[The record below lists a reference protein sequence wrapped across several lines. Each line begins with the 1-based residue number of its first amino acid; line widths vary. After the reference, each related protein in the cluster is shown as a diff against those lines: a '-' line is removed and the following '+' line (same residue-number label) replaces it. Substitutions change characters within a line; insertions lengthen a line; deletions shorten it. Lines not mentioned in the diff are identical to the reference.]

1 MIKVYELARE
11 LKMESKSLLA
21 KLKLWG
27 IHAPSHMAILDD
39 RTVAIVRQKI
49 KKGDDHTAE
58 GPKKPILIKKKTVS
72 VTGETSPEE
81 RMAAEQPLSPVPLAE
96 PLKVSVSTEEPGA
109 GVFNAAPLS
118 EIPEA
123 PPLLQADRNI
133 QEPREPLPRIP
144 VEEWVAAPNKEQKIA
159 VVPESLV
166 HAAPPPATSGA
177 TPIRDLPIEKEKVV
191 SRDRVGVAEK
201 KGKVTKPAKEKNQ
214 KIDRLHLLREEDFVD
229 LDETGEKEATTVK
242 PGTTPVHVS
251 RVVSPGT
258 PPEVAAIP
266 VRAPFPR
273 PSFKKAPSYKKK
285 SKGGVESRGQSSA
298 MDGTKARKKS
308 IRIEAGTSVKEF
320 ADRMGVK
327 VQDVIMR
334 LMAMGVMSTIT
345 EPIDPE
351 AAHLVAEQMGIVV
364 EIQQEEPEESIL
376 GETDDSEEELKSRPP
391 VVTIMGHTDHG
402 KTSLLDAIR
411 STKIAEGEA
420 GGITQHIGAYTIS
433 INGRDIT
440 FLDTP
445 GHEAFTAMRA
455 RGAKATDVVVLVVA
469 ADDGVMPQTIEAI
482 NHAKAAEVPIVVALN
497 KVDKPEANPDRVKQA
512 LSELGLTPE
521 EWGGTTIFCPVS
533 AKKRTG
539 IDLLLEMILLQADV
553 LDLKANP
560 NRRARGLVIESRLD
574 KGRGIVA
581 SVLVQKGT
589 LKVGNFLVV
598 GAQVGRVRSL
608 IDDLGHRITEV
619 TPSHSAE
626 VVGLDGMPQ
635 PGDIFIAVEDEKLG
649 RQVAMARQARQRAV
663 QLLQNK
669 KVTLE
674 DLYSQIEEGIIK
686 DLNLILK
693 VDVQGSI
700 EPIKQAIGKLENK
713 KVRVRFIHEGVGGIR
728 ETDVLLA
735 QASNAVILGFNVRP
749 EPKAL
754 ALAEREKVEMKF
766 YSVIYDAVED
776 IRKAMEGMLSPT
788 IRERFVGRAEV
799 RQVYNISRVGT
810 VAGCYVS
817 EGVMQRSGTVLKLIR
832 DGAVVFEGKMEALKR
847 FKDDVREVASGYE
860 CGISIENYRDIKVG
874 DLIECFIQEKV
885 AGKLETV
892 SS

>member
-1 MIKVYELARE
+1 MKVYELARE

-27 IHAPSHMAILDD
+27 IHAPSHMATLDE
-39 RTVAIVRQKI
+39 RTVTIVRQKI
-49 KKGDDHTAE
+49 KKGDEAPE
-58 GPKKPILIKKKTVS
+58 VPKKPILIKKKAAPQVTEGQPVQAETSLSEEQLLSSEPRAAVPVQETTVS
-72 VTGETSPEE
+72 ESS
-81 RMAAEQPLSPVPLAE
+81 SPVVESPH
-96 PLKVSVSTEEPGA
+96 
-109 GVFNAAPLS
+109 
-118 EIPEA
+118 
-123 PPLLQADRNI
+123 PPLPSVRNI
-133 QEPREPLPRIP
+133 LPRIP
-144 VEEWVAAPNKEQKIA
+144 VEGWTQETMP
-159 VVPESLV
+159 
-166 HAAPPPATSGA
+166 
-177 TPIRDLPIEKEKVV
+177 
-191 SRDRVGVAEK
+191 SRQAEK
-201 KGKVTKPAKEKNQ
+201 PSSTSPSVSPAKENAEKGGLREKGAAGDKRGKPAKTVKEKNQ
-214 KIDRLHLLREEDFVD
+214 KLDRLHMLREEDFVD
-229 LDETGEKEATTVK
+229 LEETSEKEPAPGKTPATAQTV
-242 PGTTPVHVS
+242 H
-251 RVVSPGT
+251 RVVAPGA
-258 PPEVAAIP
+258 PPEAPAVP
-266 VRAPFPR
+266 RAPFPG
-273 PSFKKAPSYKKK
+273 PAFKKPPAFKKK
-285 SKGGVESRGQSSA
+285 MKSAGDSRNLSPA
-298 MDGTKARKKS
+298 IDGTKARKKS

-320 ADRMGVK
+320 ADRLGVK

-334 LMAMGVMSTIT
+334 LMSMGVMATIT
-345 EPIDPE
+345 EPVDPE
-351 AAHLVAEQMGIVV
+351 AAMLVAEQLGIAV
-364 EIQQEEPEESIL
+364 EIQQEEPEEAIL
-376 GETDDSEEELKSRPP
+376 GETEDSEGDLMPRPP

-411 STKIAEGEA
+411 KSKVAEGEA
-420 GGITQHIGAYTIS
+420 GGITQHIGAYTVS

-482 NHAKAAEVPIVVALN
+482 NHARAADVPIVVAIN
-497 KVDKPEANPDRVKQA
+497 KIDKPEANPDRVKQA
-512 LSELGLTPE
+512 LSEYGLTPE

-533 AKKRTG
+533 AKKRIG
-539 IDLLLEMILLQADV
+539 LDLLLEMILLQADV

-589 LKVGNFLVV
+589 LKVGNFLVL

-608 IDDLGHRITEV
+608 TDPFGHRVTDV

-635 PGDIFIAVEDEKLG
+635 PGDVFIAVEDEKLG

-674 DLYSQIEEGIIK
+674 DLYTQIEEGIIK

-700 EPIKQAIGKLENK
+700 EPIRQAIGKLENK

-735 QASNAVILGFNVRP
+735 QASNAIILGFNVRP

-788 IRERFVGRAEV
+788 IREKFVGRAEV
-799 RQVYNISRVGT
+799 RQVYNITRVGT

-817 EGVMQRSGTVLKLIR
+817 EGVMQRTGTVIKLIR
-832 DGAVVFEGKMEALKR
+832 DGSVVFEGKMEALKR
-847 FKDDVREVASGYE
+847 FKDDVREVAAGYE

-874 DLIECFIQEKV
+874 DLIECFVQEKI
-885 AGKLETV
+885 AGKLEPV

>member
-1 MIKVYELARE
+1 LKVYELARE

-27 IHAPSHMAILDD
+27 IHAPSHMATLDE
-39 RTVAIVRQKI
+39 RTINIVRQKV
-49 KKGDDHTAE
+49 KKGEEAPE
-58 GPKKPILIKKKTVS
+58 APKKPILIKKKSFAPGAEVA
-72 VTGETSPEE
+72 E
-81 RMAAEQPLSPVPLAE
+81 EQPVQPEVVSP
-96 PLKVSVSTEEPGA
+96 
-109 GVFNAAPLS
+109 
-118 EIPEA
+118 PEA
-123 PPLLQADRNI
+123 GAIETERPVGMENVVNAVEAVTPATQLPLTAGAPAENI
-133 QEPREPLPRIP
+133 LPRIP
-144 VEEWVAAPNKEQKIA
+144 VEGWTQENAPVRQGEKTPSAPSTAVPSKETAEKGA
-159 VVPESLV
+159 V
-166 HAAPPPATSGA
+166 
-177 TPIRDLPIEKEKVV
+177 
-191 SRDRVGVAEK
+191 RDRALPGDK
-201 KGKVTKPAKEKNQ
+201 RGKPAKTTKDKNQ
-214 KIDRLHLLREEDFVD
+214 KLDRLHMLREEDFVD
-229 LDETGEKEATTVK
+229 LEEAGEKESAISKPPVSPAT
-242 PGTTPVHVS
+242 VH
-251 RVVSPGT
+251 RVVAPGA
-258 PPEVAAIP
+258 PPETQTSSRP
-266 VRAPFPR
+266 SFPR
-273 PSFKKAPSYKKK
+273 PAFKKAPSFKKK
-285 SKGGVESRGQSSA
+285 AKGGSDSRGASQA
-298 MDGTKARKKS
+298 VDGTKARKKS
-308 IRIEAGTSVKEF
+308 IRIEAGTSVKDF
-320 ADRMGVK
+320 ADKLGVK

-334 LMAMGVMSTIT
+334 LMAMGVMTTIT
-345 EPIDPE
+345 EPVDPE
-351 AAHLVAEQMGIVV
+351 AAMLVAEQLGIAV
-364 EIQQEEPEESIL
+364 EIQQEEPEEAIL
-376 GETDDSEEELKSRPP
+376 GESEDSPEDLLPRPP

-411 STKIAEGEA
+411 KSKVAEGEA
-420 GGITQHIGAYTIS
+420 GGITQHIGAYTVS

-469 ADDGVMPQTIEAI
+469 ADDGVMPQTVEAI
-482 NHAKAAEVPIVVALN
+482 NHARAADVPIIVAIN
-497 KVDKPEANPDRVKQA
+497 KIDKPEANPDRVKQA
-512 LSELGLTPE
+512 LSEYGLTPE

-539 IDLLLEMILLQADV
+539 LDLLLEMILLQADV

-589 LKVGNFLVV
+589 LKVGNFLVL

-608 IDDLGHRITEV
+608 TDPFGHRITEV

-649 RQVAMARQARQRAV
+649 RQVAMARQARQRAL

-674 DLYSQIEEGIIK
+674 DLYSQIEEGLIK

-700 EPIKQAIGKLENK
+700 EPIRQAIGKLENK

-754 ALAEREKVEMKF
+754 TLAEREKVEMKF

-788 IRERFVGRAEV
+788 IREKFVGRAEV

-817 EGVMQRSGTVLKLIR
+817 EGVMQRTGTVVKLIR

-847 FKDDVREVASGYE
+847 FKDDVREVAAGYE
-860 CGISIENYRDIKVG
+860 CGISLENFRDIKVG
-874 DLIECFIQEKV
+874 DLIECFVQEKI
-885 AGKLETV
+885 AGKLEPVNT
-892 SS
+892 

>member
-1 MIKVYELARE
+1 
-11 LKMESKSLLA
+11 MESKSLLA

-27 IHAPSHMAILDD
+27 IHAPSHMATLDE

-49 KKGDDHTAE
+49 KKGEEAPE
-58 GPKKPILIKKKTVS
+58 APKKPILIKKKS
-72 VTGETSPEE
+72 V
-81 RMAAEQPLSPVPLAE
+81 SPVTEILEGQPSQEEAILSSELPPSEVRTSVASQE
-96 PLKVSVSTEEPGA
+96 PKISET
-109 GVFNAAPLS
+109 APQLS
-118 EIPEA
+118 ESLPPPIPPVE
-123 PPLLQADRNI
+123 NI
-133 QEPREPLPRIP
+133 LPRIP
-144 VEEWVAAPNKEQKIA
+144 VEGWTQESMPSRQAEKG
-159 VVPESLV
+159 VP
-166 HAAPPPATSGA
+166 AATSA
-177 TPIRDLPIEKEKVV
+177 TPSKEAAEKG
-191 SRDRVGVAEK
+191 SARDRGAVGDK
-201 KGKVTKPAKEKNQ
+201 RGKPAKSVKEKTQ
-214 KIDRLHLLREEDFVD
+214 KLDRLHMLREEDFVD
-229 LDETGEKEATTVK
+229 LEESAEKEKESV
-242 PGTTPVHVS
+242 PGKTPAAPAGVH
-251 RVVSPGT
+251 RVVAPGA
-258 PPEVAAIP
+258 PPETPAVP
-266 VRAPFPR
+266 RAPFPR
-273 PSFKKAPSYKKK
+273 PAFKKPTSFKKK
-285 SKGGVESRGQSSA
+285 SKGGSDSRNASPA
-298 MDGTKARKKS
+298 IDGTKARKKS
-308 IRIEAGTSVKEF
+308 IRIEAGTSVKDF

-334 LMAMGVMSTIT
+334 LMSMGVMATIT

-351 AAHLVAEQMGIVV
+351 AAMLVAEQLGIVV
-364 EIQQEEPEESIL
+364 EIQQEEPEEAIL
-376 GETDDSEEELKSRPP
+376 GETEDSPEDLLSRPP

-411 STKIAEGEA
+411 KSKVAEGEA
-420 GGITQHIGAYTIS
+420 GGITQHIGAYTVS

-469 ADDGVMPQTIEAI
+469 ADDGVMPQTVEAI
-482 NHAKAAEVPIVVALN
+482 NHARAADVPIVVAIN
-497 KVDKPEANPDRVKQA
+497 KIDKPEANPDRVKQA
-512 LSELGLTPE
+512 LSEYGLTPE

-533 AKKRTG
+533 AKKRIG
-539 IDLLLEMILLQADV
+539 LDLLLEMILLQADV

-574 KGRGIVA
+574 RGRGIVA

-589 LKVGNFLVV
+589 LKVGNFLVL

-608 IDDLGHRITEV
+608 TDPFGHRVTEV

-626 VVGLDGMPQ
+626 VIGLDGMPQ

-649 RQVAMARQARQRAV
+649 RQVAMARQARQRAA

-674 DLYSQIEEGIIK
+674 DLYTQIEEGIIK

-700 EPIKQAIGKLENK
+700 EPIRQAIGKLENK

-788 IRERFVGRAEV
+788 IREKFIGRAEV
-799 RQVYNISRVGT
+799 RQVYNITRVGM

-817 EGVMQRSGTVLKLIR
+817 EGVMQRTGTVIKLIR
-832 DGAVVFEGKMEALKR
+832 DGAVVYEGKMEALKR
-847 FKDDVREVASGYE
+847 FKDDVREVAAGYE
-860 CGISIENYRDIKVG
+860 CGISLENFRDIKVG
-874 DLIECFIQEKV
+874 DLIECFVQEKV
-885 AGKLETV
+885 AGKLEPV
-892 SS
+892 SP

>member
-1 MIKVYELARE
+1 MKVYELARE
-11 LKMESKSLLA
+11 LKMESKALLA
-21 KLKLWG
+21 KLNLWG
-27 IHAPSHMAILDD
+27 IHAPSHMATLDE
-39 RTVAIVRQKI
+39 RAVATVRQKM
-49 KKGDDHTAE
+49 KKGSE
-58 GPKKPILIKKKTVS
+58 SPEPPKKPILIKKKS
-72 VTGETSPEE
+72 SSAP
-81 RMAAEQPLSPVPLAE
+81 A
-96 PLKVSVSTEEPGA
+96 EEPVA
-109 GVFNAAPLS
+109 TPQTQETAVEESPASSLPVEEESHEEKIVAKPS
-118 EIPEA
+118 VPKETPSQEEPIKVQT
-123 PPLLQADRNI
+123 PPASTVPPDL
-133 QEPREPLPRIP
+133 LPRIP
-144 VEEWVAAPNKEQKIA
+144 VETWTEPLEVEKSARP
-159 VVPESLV
+159 
-166 HAAPPPATSGA
+166 SGA
-177 TPIRDLPIEKEKVV
+177 PLTAAEKEKALKERAGA
-191 SRDRVGVAEK
+191 SEK
-201 KGKVTKPAKEKNQ
+201 KGKPVKGAKEKNQ
-214 KIDRLHLLREEDFVD
+214 KLDRLHLLREEDFVD
-229 LDETGEKEATTVK
+229 LDETGERDVATRQASPAAPAIKTVA
-242 PGTTPVHVS
+242 PGL
-251 RVVSPGT
+251 
-258 PPEVAAIP
+258 PPEVP
-266 VRAPFPR
+266 PTSRPSFPR
-273 PSFKKAPSYKKK
+273 PAFKKATPFKKK
-285 SKGGVESRGQSSA
+285 GKGGADSRKGGA
-298 MDGTKARKKS
+298 AALDGTKARKKS
-308 IRIEAGTSVKEF
+308 IRIDAGISVKEF

-334 LMAMGVMSTIT
+334 LMSMGVMTTIT
-345 EPIDPE
+345 EPVDPD
-351 AAHLVAEQMGIVV
+351 AALLVAEQMGIAV
-364 EIQQEEPEESIL
+364 EIQQEEPEDAIL
-376 GETDDSEEELKSRPP
+376 GETEDSEEDLVPRPP

-411 STKIAEGEA
+411 KSKVAEGEA
-420 GGITQHIGAYTIS
+420 GGITQHIGAYTVS

-469 ADDGVMPQTIEAI
+469 ADDGVMPQTLEAI
-482 NHAKAAEVPIVVALN
+482 NHAKAADVPIVVALN
-497 KVDKPEANPDRVKQA
+497 KIDKPEANPDRVKQA
-512 LSELGLTPE
+512 LAEHGLSPE
-521 EWGGTTIFCPVS
+521 EWGGSTIYCPVS

-539 IDLLLEMILLQADV
+539 LDHLLEMILLQADV

-574 KGRGIVA
+574 RGRGIVA

-589 LKVGNFLVV
+589 LRVGNFLVL

-608 IDDLGHRITEV
+608 NDAYGHKVNEV

-635 PGDIFIAVEDEKLG
+635 PGDVFVAVEDEKLG
-649 RQVAMARQARQRAV
+649 RQVAMARQARHRAA
-663 QLLQNK
+663 QLLQTK

-674 DLYSQIEEGIIK
+674 DLYNQIEEGVIK

-700 EPIKQAIGKLENK
+700 EPIRQAIGKLENS

-735 QASNAVILGFNVRP
+735 QASNAVIFGFNVRP

-776 IRKAMEGMLSPT
+776 VRKAMEGMLSPI
-788 IRERFVGRAEV
+788 IREKFLGRAEV

-817 EGVMQRSGTVLKLIR
+817 EGMIQRAGTIVKLIR
-832 DGAVVFEGKMEALKR
+832 DGVVIYEGKIEALKR
-847 FKDDVREVASGYE
+847 FKDDVKEVAAGYE
-860 CGISIENYRDIKVG
+860 CGISIENYRDIKTG
-874 DLIECFIQEKV
+874 DMIECFVQEKV
-885 AGKLETV
+885 AGKLETI

>member
-1 MIKVYELARE
+1 
-11 LKMESKSLLA
+11 MESKVLVS

-27 IHAPSHMAILDD
+27 IHAPTHMATLDE
-39 RTVAIVRQKI
+39 RTVAIVRQKV
-49 KKGDDHTAE
+49 KKGEEAPE
-58 GPKKPILIKKKTVS
+58 GPKKPILIKKKAAAEISHAETGPSTQEGLSPTESEITLKESLEGVEISRESGGVPSKGPS
-72 VTGETSPEE
+72 VEVPQGESSLSPE
-81 RMAAEQPLSPVPLAE
+81 
-96 PLKVSVSTEEPGA
+96 SV
-109 GVFNAAPLS
+109 
-118 EIPEA
+118 
-123 PPLLQADRNI
+123 
-133 QEPREPLPRIP
+133 LPRIP
-144 VEEWVAAPNKEQKIA
+144 LEGLTQDASAKKTFP
-159 VVPESLV
+159 PGM
-166 HAAPPPATSGA
+166 PPPLSPLAKEAG
-177 TPIRDLPIEKEKVV
+177 EKEKGAG
-191 SRDRVGVAEK
+191 RDRGAAAEK
-201 KGKVTKPAKEKNQ
+201 RGRVGKVTREKNQ
-214 KIDRLHLLREEDFVD
+214 KLDRLHMLKEEDFVD
-229 LDETGEKEATTVK
+229 LDETGEKEQPLAK
-242 PGTTPVHVS
+242 PPAPSAPVH
-251 RVVSPGT
+251 RVVAPGA
-258 PPEVAAIP
+258 PPESLSSS
-266 VRAPFPR
+266 R
-273 PSFKKAPSYKKK
+273 PAFSRPIFKKPPSSKKR
-285 SKGGVESRGQSSA
+285 SKGGADSKNNFPAV
-298 MDGTKARKKS
+298 DGTKARKKS
-308 IRIEAGTSVKEF
+308 IRIEAGTSIKEF
-320 ADRMGVK
+320 SDRLGVK

-334 LMAMGVMSTIT
+334 LMAMGVMATIT

-351 AAHLVAEQMGIVV
+351 AALLVAEQLGISV

-376 GETDDSEEELKSRPP
+376 GETGDSEEDLLSRPP

-411 STKIAEGEA
+411 KSKVAEGEA
-420 GGITQHIGAYTIS
+420 GGITQHIGAYTVA

-455 RGAKATDVVVLVVA
+455 RGAQATDVVVLVVA

-482 NHAKAAEVPIVVALN
+482 NHARAADVPIVVAIN
-497 KVDKPEANPDRVKQA
+497 KIDKPEANPDRVKQA
-512 LSELGLTPE
+512 LSEYGLTPE
-521 EWGGTTIFCPVS
+521 EWGGSTIYCPVS
-533 AKKRTG
+533 AKKRIG
-539 IDLLLEMILLQADV
+539 LDLLLEMILLQADV

-589 LKVGNFLVV
+589 LKVGNFLVL

-608 IDDLGHRITEV
+608 TDPFGHRVSEV

-626 VVGLDGMPQ
+626 VIGLDGMPQ
-635 PGDIFIAVEDEKLG
+635 PGDVFIAVEDEKLG
-649 RQVAMARQARQRAV
+649 RQVAMARQARQRAAL
-663 QLLQNK
+663 LLQNK

-686 DLNLILK
+686 ELNLILK

-700 EPIKQAIGKLENK
+700 EPIRQAIGKLENK

-735 QASNAVILGFNVRP
+735 QASNAVIFGFNVRP

-788 IRERFVGRAEV
+788 IREKFIGRAEV
-799 RQVYNISRVGT
+799 RQVYNISRVGM

-817 EGVMQRSGTVLKLIR
+817 EGIIQRAGTVLKLIR
-832 DGAVVFEGKMEALKR
+832 EGTVVYEGKIEALKR
-847 FKDDVREVASGYE
+847 FKDDVREVAAGYE
-860 CGISIENYRDIKVG
+860 CGISIENFRDIKVG
-874 DLIECFIQEKV
+874 DLIECFIQEKI
-885 AGKLETV
+885 AGKLETITT
-892 SS
+892 

>member
-1 MIKVYELARE
+1 MKVYELARE
-11 LKMESKSLLA
+11 LKMESKALLA
-21 KLKLWG
+21 KLNLWG
-27 IHAPSHMAILDD
+27 IHAPTHMATLDE
-39 RTVAIVRQKI
+39 RSVATVRQKM
-49 KKGDDHTAE
+49 KKGSDAPE
-58 GPKKPILIKKKTVS
+58 PPKKPILIKKKASLVSPEETAVVAPPHVVEPVEEELPPSPSPSISEEEVSPTVS
-72 VTGETSPEE
+72 VSESSKAKVPQEE
-81 RMAAEQPLSPVPLAE
+81 SSLA
-96 PLKVSVSTEEPGA
+96 PPRSA
-109 GVFNAAPLS
+109 AAPITPDL
-118 EIPEA
+118 
-123 PPLLQADRNI
+123 
-133 QEPREPLPRIP
+133 LPRIP
-144 VEEWVAAPNKEQKIA
+144 VETWTEPM
-159 VVPESLV
+159 
-166 HAAPPPATSGA
+166 
-177 TPIRDLPIEKEKVV
+177 EKEK
-191 SRDRVGVAEK
+191 SPRTSAPPLTAAEKEKALKERSTTPDK
-201 KGKVTKPAKEKNQ
+201 KGKPVKGAKEKNQ
-214 KIDRLHLLREEDFVD
+214 KLDRLHLLREEDFVD
-229 LDETGEKEATTVK
+229 LDDTGERDVMARPAAPAAPAIKTVV
-242 PGTTPVHVS
+242 PGLP
-251 RVVSPGT
+251 PET
-258 PPEVAAIP
+258 PPSARPA
-266 VRAPFPR
+266 FPR
-273 PSFKKAPSYKKK
+273 PAFKKPAPFKKK
-285 SKGGVESRGQSSA
+285 GKGGSDPRKGTPA
-298 MDGTKARKKS
+298 IDGTKARKKS
-308 IRIEAGTSVKEF
+308 IRIDAGISVKEF

-334 LMAMGVMSTIT
+334 LMSMGVMTTIT
-345 EPIDPE
+345 EPVDPD
-351 AAHLVAEQMGIVV
+351 AALLVAEQMGISV
-364 EIQQEEPEESIL
+364 EIQQEEPEDAIL
-376 GETDDSEEELKSRPP
+376 GETDDSEEDLVSRPP

-411 STKIAEGEA
+411 KSKVAEGEA
-420 GGITQHIGAYTIS
+420 GGITQHIGAYTVS

-469 ADDGVMPQTIEAI
+469 ADDGVMPQTLEAI

-512 LSELGLTPE
+512 LAEHGLSPE
-521 EWGGTTIFCPVS
+521 EWGGTTIYCPVS

-539 IDLLLEMILLQADV
+539 LDHLLEMILLQADV

-574 KGRGIVA
+574 RGRGIVA

-589 LKVGNFLVV
+589 LRVGNFLVL

-608 IDDLGHRITEV
+608 NDAYGHKVHEV

-635 PGDIFIAVEDEKLG
+635 PGDVFVAVEDEKLG
-649 RQVAMARQARQRAV
+649 RQVAMARQARHRAA

-674 DLYSQIEEGIIK
+674 DLYSQIEEGVIK

-700 EPIKQAIGKLENK
+700 EPIRQAIGKLENS

-735 QASNAVILGFNVRP
+735 QASNAVIFGFNVRP

-776 IRKAMEGMLSPT
+776 VRKAMEGMLSP
-788 IRERFVGRAEV
+788 IIKERFLGRAEV

-817 EGVMQRSGTVLKLIR
+817 EGMIQRSGTIVKLIR
-832 DGAVVFEGKMEALKR
+832 DGVVAYEGKIEALKR
-847 FKDDVREVASGYE
+847 FKDDVKEVASGYE
-860 CGISIENYRDIKVG
+860 CGISIENYRDIKTG
-874 DLIECFIQEKV
+874 DMIECFVQEKV
-885 AGKLETV
+885 AGKLETIP
-892 SS
+892 S

>member
-1 MIKVYELARE
+1 MKVYELARE
-11 LKMESKSLLA
+11 LKMESKALLA
-21 KLKLWG
+21 KLNLWG
-27 IHAPSHMAILDD
+27 IHAPSHMATLDE
-39 RTVAIVRQKI
+39 RAVATVRQKM
-49 KKGDDHTAE
+49 KKGSE
-58 GPKKPILIKKKTVS
+58 SPEPPKKPILIKKKASTA
-72 VTGETSPEE
+72 PAEE
-81 RMAAEQPLSPVPLAE
+81 PVPTPQTQETAVEESPAASLPVEEESHEEKIVAKPFISKE
-96 PLKVSVSTEEPGA
+96 NPSQEEPMKTQ
-109 GVFNAAPLS
+109 
-118 EIPEA
+118 A
-123 PPLLQADRNI
+123 PPAPALPPDI
-133 QEPREPLPRIP
+133 LPRIP
-144 VEEWVAAPNKEQKIA
+144 VETWTEPLEAEKSARP
-159 VVPESLV
+159 
-166 HAAPPPATSGA
+166 SGA
-177 TPIRDLPIEKEKVV
+177 VLTAAEKEKALKER
-191 SRDRVGVAEK
+191 SGASEK
-201 KGKVTKPAKEKNQ
+201 KGKPVKGAKEKNQ
-214 KIDRLHLLREEDFVD
+214 KLDRLHLLREEDFVD
-229 LDETGEKEATTVK
+229 LDETGERDVAPRQAPPAAPAIKTVA
-242 PGTTPVHVS
+242 PGL
-251 RVVSPGT
+251 
-258 PPEVAAIP
+258 PPEVPAASRP
-266 VRAPFPR
+266 SFPR
-273 PSFKKAPSYKKK
+273 PAFKKATPFKKK
-285 SKGGVESRGQSSA
+285 GKGGADSRKGGSA
-298 MDGTKARKKS
+298 ALDGTKARKKS
-308 IRIEAGTSVKEF
+308 IRIDAGISVKEF

-334 LMAMGVMSTIT
+334 LMSMGVMTTIT
-345 EPIDPE
+345 EPVDPD
-351 AAHLVAEQMGIVV
+351 AALLVAEQMGIAV
-364 EIQQEEPEESIL
+364 EIQQEEPEDAIL
-376 GETDDSEEELKSRPP
+376 GETEDSEEDLVPRPP

-411 STKIAEGEA
+411 KSKVAEGEA
-420 GGITQHIGAYTIS
+420 GGITQHIGAYTVS

-469 ADDGVMPQTIEAI
+469 ADDGVMPQTLEAI
-482 NHAKAAEVPIVVALN
+482 NHAKAADVPIVVALN
-497 KVDKPEANPDRVKQA
+497 KIDKPEANPDRVKQA
-512 LSELGLTPE
+512 LAEHGLSPE
-521 EWGGTTIFCPVS
+521 EWGGSTIYCPVS

-539 IDLLLEMILLQADV
+539 LDHLLEMILLQADV

-574 KGRGIVA
+574 RGRGIVA

-589 LKVGNFLVV
+589 LRVGNFLVL

-608 IDDLGHRITEV
+608 NDAYGHKVNEV

-635 PGDIFIAVEDEKLG
+635 PGDVFVAVEDEKLG
-649 RQVAMARQARQRAV
+649 RQVAMARQARHRAA
-663 QLLQNK
+663 QLLQTK

-674 DLYSQIEEGIIK
+674 DLYSQIEEGVIK

-700 EPIKQAIGKLENK
+700 EPIRQAIAKLENS

-735 QASNAVILGFNVRP
+735 QASNAVIFGFNVRP

-776 IRKAMEGMLSPT
+776 VRKAMEGMLSPI
-788 IRERFVGRAEV
+788 IREKFLGRAEV

-817 EGVMQRSGTVLKLIR
+817 EGMIQRAGTIVKLIR
-832 DGAVVFEGKMEALKR
+832 DGVVVYEGKIEALKR
-847 FKDDVREVASGYE
+847 FKDDVREVAAGYE
-860 CGISIENYRDIKVG
+860 CGISIENYRDIKTG
-874 DLIECFIQEKV
+874 DMIECFVQEKV
-885 AGKLETV
+885 AGKLETI

>member
-1 MIKVYELARE
+1 MKVYELARE
-11 LKMESKSLLA
+11 LKLESKALLA
-21 KLKLWG
+21 KLNLWG
-27 IHAPSHMAILDD
+27 IHAPSHMATLDE
-39 RTVAIVRQKI
+39 RTVATVRQKM
-49 KKGDDHTAE
+49 KKGSELPDA
-58 GPKKPILIKKKTVS
+58 PKKPILIKKKNQPAASDEASESALSSEAPSQEKEPVEPPSVS
-72 VTGETSPEE
+72 PPVVALSPEPE
-81 RMAAEQPLSPVPLAE
+81 TALPKGKHPAVDQKAS
-96 PLKVSVSTEEPGA
+96 EEPVQA
-109 GVFNAAPLS
+109 PSPAPAAIDQTSDL
-118 EIPEA
+118 
-123 PPLLQADRNI
+123 
-133 QEPREPLPRIP
+133 LPRIP
-144 VEEWVAAPNKEQKIA
+144 VEAWTDSPPGEGSSRI
-159 VVPESLV
+159 
-166 HAAPPPATSGA
+166 APPLSAG
-177 TPIRDLPIEKEKVV
+177 EKEKALK
-191 SRDRVGVAEK
+191 DRAAAGDK
-201 KGKVTKPAKEKNQ
+201 KGKAVKGAKEKNQ
-214 KIDRLHLLREEDFVD
+214 KLDRLHLLREEDFVD
-229 LDETGEKEATTVK
+229 LDDIGEGAPAKPPVPAAPPVRTVV
-242 PGTTPVHVS
+242 PGL
-251 RVVSPGT
+251 
-258 PPEVAAIP
+258 PPEAPAAGRP
-266 VRAPFPR
+266 AAFPR
-273 PSFKKAPSYKKK
+273 PAFKKPAPFKKK
-285 SKGGVESRGQSSA
+285 GKGGTDSRKGA
-298 MDGTKARKKS
+298 PALDGTKARKKS
-308 IRIEAGTSVKEF
+308 IRIDAGISVKEF

-327 VQDVIMR
+327 VSDVIMR
-334 LMAMGVMSTIT
+334 LMAMGVMATIT
-345 EPIDPE
+345 EPVDPD
-351 AAHLVAEQMGIVV
+351 AALLVAEQMGIAV
-364 EIQQEEPEESIL
+364 EIQQEEPEDAIL
-376 GETDDSEEELKSRPP
+376 GETEDSDEDLLPRPP

-411 STKIAEGEA
+411 KTKVAEGEA
-420 GGITQHIGAYTIS
+420 GGITQHIGAYTVS
-433 INGRDIT
+433 IGGRDIT

-482 NHAKAAEVPIVVALN
+482 NHAKAADVPIVVALN

-512 LSELGLTPE
+512 LAEHGLSPE
-521 EWGGTTIFCPVS
+521 EWGGTTIYCPVS

-539 IDLLLEMILLQADV
+539 LDHLLEMILLQADV

-574 KGRGIVA
+574 RGRGIVA

-589 LKVGNFLVV
+589 LRVGNFLVL

-608 IDDLGHRITEV
+608 NDAFGHKVNEV

-635 PGDIFIAVEDEKLG
+635 PGDVFVAVEDEKLG
-649 RQVAMARQARQRAV
+649 RQVAMARQARHRAA

-700 EPIKQAIGKLENK
+700 EPIRQAIGKLENS

-735 QASNAVILGFNVRP
+735 QASNAVIFGFNVRP

-776 IRKAMEGMLSPT
+776 IKKAMEGMLSPI
-788 IRERFVGRAEV
+788 IREKFLGRAEV
-799 RQVYNISRVGT
+799 RQVYNITRVGT

-817 EGVMQRSGTVLKLIR
+817 EGLIQRSGTIVKLIR
-832 DGAVVFEGKMEALKR
+832 DGVVAYEGKIEALKR
-847 FKDDVREVASGYE
+847 FKDDVKEVASGYE
-860 CGISIENYRDIKVG
+860 CGISIENYRDIKTG
-874 DLIECFIQEKV
+874 DMIECFVQEKV

>member
-39 RTVAIVRQKI
+39 RTVSIVRQKV
-49 KKGDDHTAE
+49 KRGDEQPAE
-58 GPKKPILIKKKTVS
+58 GPKKPILIKKKASVLMGEGHPEEPVS
-72 VTGETSPEE
+72 GESAISGDRTGEIPRGESVATPFVPTPETPLAAGGTAPE
-81 RMAAEQPLSPVPLAE
+81 KVEAEQGRQDS
-96 PLKVSVSTEEPGA
+96 SS
-109 GVFNAAPLS
+109 
-118 EIPEA
+118 
-123 PPLLQADRNI
+123 
-133 QEPREPLPRIP
+133 LPRIP
-144 VEEWVAAPNKEQKIA
+144 VEDWAASPSIDRAAAPREPQTK
-159 VVPESLV
+159 
-166 HAAPPPATSGA
+166 AAHVQASPSTQPV
-177 TPIRDLPIEKEKVV
+177 RELPVDKEKVA
-191 SRDRVGVAEK
+191 SRERPGVVEK
-201 KGKVTKPAKEKNQ
+201 KGKVVKPAKEKNQ

-229 LDETGEKEATTVK
+229 LDEGVEKEPSPVK
-242 PGTTPVHVS
+242 PGTPPVHPV
-251 RVVSPGT
+251 RTVSPGA
-258 PPEVAAIP
+258 PPDITNAA

-285 SKGGVESRGQSSA
+285 TKGGPDSRGQSGA
-298 MDGTKARKKS
+298 LDGTKARKKS

-351 AAHLVAEQMGIVV
+351 AALLVAEQMGIVV

-376 GETDDSEEELKSRPP
+376 GETEDTEEELKPRPP

-411 STKIAEGEA
+411 RTKIAEGEA
-420 GGITQHIGAYTIS
+420 GGITQHIGAYTVS
-433 INGRDIT
+433 VNGRDIT

-482 NHAKAAEVPIVVALN
+482 NHAKAADVPIVVALN
-497 KVDKPEANPDRVKQA
+497 KIDKPEANPDRVKQA

-521 EWGGTTIFCPVS
+521 EWGGTTIYCPVS

-539 IDLLLEMILLQADV
+539 LDLLLEMILLQADV

-589 LKVGNFLVV
+589 LRVGNFLVV

-608 IDDLGHRITEV
+608 IDDLGHRVAEV

-649 RQVAMARQARQRAV
+649 RQVAMARHARQRAV

-766 YSVIYDAVED
+766 YTVIYDAVED

-847 FKDDVREVASGYE
+847 FKDDVREVATGYE

-874 DLIECFIQEKV
+874 DLIECFVQEKV

>member
-1 MIKVYELARE
+1 MKVYELARE
-11 LKMESKSLLA
+11 LKLESKALLA
-21 KLKLWG
+21 KLNLWG
-27 IHAPSHMAILDD
+27 IHAPSHMATLDE
-39 RTVAIVRQKI
+39 RAVATVRQKM
-49 KKGDDHTAE
+49 KKGSDAPE
-58 GPKKPILIKKKTVS
+58 APKKPILIKKRNQPS
-72 VTGETSPEE
+72 SSEEGIEPSQPSESPSLEKE
-81 RMAAEQPLSPVPLAE
+81 PSEHHPVPTPATLSAPESEEALPKEKLAAD
-96 PLKVSVSTEEPGA
+96 KQKSSEETIQTPPPPPSPP
-109 GVFNAAPLS
+109 APINQPSDL
-118 EIPEA
+118 
-123 PPLLQADRNI
+123 
-133 QEPREPLPRIP
+133 LPRIP
-144 VEEWVAAPNKEQKIA
+144 VEAWTDSPVGEGTSRP
-159 VVPESLV
+159 
-166 HAAPPPATSGA
+166 APPQLTAA
-177 TPIRDLPIEKEKVV
+177 EKEKALK
-191 SRDRVGVAEK
+191 DRAAAGDK
-201 KGKVTKPAKEKNQ
+201 KGKAVKGAKEKNQ
-214 KIDRLHLLREEDFVD
+214 KLDRLHLLREEDFVD
-229 LDETGEKEATTVK
+229 LDDVGEGGPAK
-242 PGTTPVHVS
+242 PPAAVTP
-251 RVVSPGT
+251 
-258 PPEVAAIP
+258 P
-266 VRAPFPR
+266 VRAVVPGLPPEAPAAGRPSFPR
-273 PSFKKAPSYKKK
+273 PAFKKPAPFKKK
-285 SKGGVESRGQSSA
+285 GKGGMDPRKGGAVL
-298 MDGTKARKKS
+298 DGTKARKKS
-308 IRIEAGTSVKEF
+308 IRIDAGISVKEF

-334 LMAMGVMSTIT
+334 LMSMGVMATIT
-345 EPIDPE
+345 EPVDPD
-351 AAHLVAEQMGIVV
+351 AALLVAEQMGIAV
-364 EIQQEEPEESIL
+364 EIQQEEPEDAIL
-376 GETDDSEEELKSRPP
+376 GETEDSEEDLLSRPP

-411 STKIAEGEA
+411 QAKVAEGEA
-420 GGITQHIGAYTIS
+420 GGITQHIGAYTVS

-482 NHAKAAEVPIVVALN
+482 NHAKAADVPIVVALN

-512 LSELGLTPE
+512 LAEHGLSPE
-521 EWGGTTIFCPVS
+521 EWGGTTIYCPVS

-539 IDLLLEMILLQADV
+539 LDHLLEMILLQADV

-574 KGRGIVA
+574 RGRGIVA

-589 LKVGNFLVV
+589 LRVGNFLVL

-608 IDDLGHRITEV
+608 NDAFGHKVNEV

-635 PGDIFIAVEDEKLG
+635 PGDVFVAVEDEKLG
-649 RQVAMARQARQRAV
+649 RQVAMARQARHRAA

-674 DLYSQIEEGIIK
+674 DLYTQIEEGIIK

-700 EPIKQAIGKLENK
+700 EPIRQAIAKLENA

-735 QASNAVILGFNVRP
+735 QASNAVIFGFNVRP

-776 IRKAMEGMLSPT
+776 IKKAMEGMLSPI
-788 IRERFVGRAEV
+788 IREKFLGRAEV
-799 RQVYNISRVGT
+799 RQVYNITRVGT

-817 EGVMQRSGTVLKLIR
+817 EGMIQRSGTLVKLIR
-832 DGAVVFEGKMEALKR
+832 DGVVVYEGKIEALKR
-847 FKDDVREVASGYE
+847 FKDDVKEVATGYE
-860 CGISIENYRDIKVG
+860 CGISIENYRDIKTG
-874 DLIECFIQEKV
+874 DMIECFIQEKV